1 MQLNLWLFDTDTLLA
16 MCKDVQPVSE
26 QLANDDECR
35 ATAASVVKAIKAELQ
50 ARGALV
56 QVTPT
61 TRSRP
66 AGAG

>member
-56 QVTPT
+56 
-61 TRSRP
+61 
-66 AGAG
+66 